1 MTKVWLSNFRFA
13 IAYQRQKCR
22 WKHSEIVWQSLG
34 EGSTQV
40 TSISDGY
47 FFNFDFFGFL
57 TLRSLQKLGFIGEEA
72 SDATLY
78 VDLTLPLTAPST
90 ILNLFCSF
98 KAKFYI
104 LFTEKN
110 IKNLIFFS
118 KLFLRQIYRF
128 FKNMLE
134 VD

>member
-90 ILNLFCSF
+90 ILKLIGYSKVNL
-98 KAKFYI
+98 YI
-104 LFTEKN
+104 FLPSKISKIWHFSMLFWKQICNFFEN
-110 IKNLIFFS
+110 I
-118 KLFLRQIYRF
+118 
-128 FKNMLE
+128 LE
-134 VD
+134 MD

>member
-78 VDLTLPLTAPST
+78 VDLTLPFTAPST
-90 ILNLFCSF
+90 ILKLVGYSKANLYIFYPQKYQKFDIF
-98 KAKFYI
+98 KCYFENKYVIF
-104 LFTEKN
+104 LKN
-110 IKNLIFFS
+110 I
-118 KLFLRQIYRF
+118 
-128 FKNMLE
+128 LE
-134 VD
+134 MD